1 MSKPNN
7 YTPEINLS
15 NLKDHTEQQVF
26 DFVVAHLR
34 KQGEQSNNSGGCA
47 YRGYNEDGDTLMCAA
62 GCLISDDQYTEEM
75 DGSGDTTWKYLVCEG
90 LVPGYHAK
98 LIRRFQHI
106 HDGFPCGMWEDLCYR
121 LATEFNLTLEP
132 KQ

>member
-34 KQGEQSNNSGGCA
+34 KQGEQSKNSNGCA
-47 YRGYNEDGDTLMCAA
+47 YRGYNEAGDTLMCAA
-62 GCLISDDQYTEEM
+62 GCLISDDQYTEQM
-75 DGSGDTTWKYLVCEG
+75 DDMEDTTWGALVDSDIAPDAHES
-90 LVPGYHAK
+90 
-98 LIRRFQHI
+98 LIRELQIVHDRDRPAWEHGFQ
-106 HDGFPCGMWEDLCYR
+106 LV
-121 LATEFNLTLEP
+121 ANKFNLTLEP